1 MISFIGYK
9 MQLIDLKTYQE
20 KMNYTRFCHRERSEA
35 IYSHGI
41 RLPQSHSLLR
51 NDILFRLPQSHSF
64 FCNDI
69 CLPTKMCIEP
79 NK

>member
-1 MISFIGYK
+1 

-20 KMNYTRFCHRERSEA
+20 KMNDTRFCHRERSEA

-41 RLPQSHSLLR
+41 RLPQSHPLLR
-51 NDILFRLPQSHSF
+51 
-64 FCNDI
+64 NDI
-69 CLPTKMCIEP
+69 CLPTKMCIES